1 MASKEDRPRRSALES
16 AVMEVVWAR
25 GRLTADDARMALA
38 RRQDLKDSTIRTL
51 LRRLEEK
58 GYVEHDVEGRTY
70 VYRPRVEPQSVA
82 SQQVRGIIDRFCRGS
97 VENLLVGMVDDDLI
111 TPDKLRELAERI
123 EEAEV
128 PERKGGRGKREEDFK
143 SEI

>member
-70 VYRPRVEPQSVA
+70 VYRPRVEPQSIA

-111 TPDKLRELAERI
+111 TSDKLRDLADKI
-123 EEAEV
+123 AEAEAAQ
-128 PERKGGRGKREEDFK
+128 KKTK
-143 SEI
+143 K